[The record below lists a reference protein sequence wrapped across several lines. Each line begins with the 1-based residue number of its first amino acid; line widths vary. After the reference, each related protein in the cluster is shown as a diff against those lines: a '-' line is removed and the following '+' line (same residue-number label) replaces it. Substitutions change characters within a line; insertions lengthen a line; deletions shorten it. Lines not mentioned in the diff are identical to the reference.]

1 MDSCIPQTIDR
12 ILDLSMDQ
20 IIFGLEYMLL
30 SMYYPLE
37 YSMNQTEYYMQSRSD
52 YRLIRTSN

>member
-37 YSMNQTEYYMQSRSD
+37 YSMNQTEYYM
-52 YRLIRTSN
+52 